1 MLWSKFARRYMFSPK
16 SHSVINII
24 VAVSLVAVAVPTA
37 ALVVL
42 LAVFN
47 GLNATI
53 ERLYS
58 SVDADIEILAER
70 GQTFAEESIDLDVL
84 RDIEGIVAV
93 APYIEQSVMLSVG
106 DRHAAVTLRGID
118 SLYTDAL
125 PIASLVGRGSIEA
138 ATLDGDIVLGY
149 GLAADIGAYNLGSE
163 ISLYALNRKQLSTL
177 LPMSGL
183 SRAKAQLGGI
193 IDSNADIDAT
203 LALTSIDRLQRLAN
217 YPDRLS
223 GIVVNVADDSDT
235 KAVCRALKGCVGEDF
250 KVRTR
255 EEKNASMNAILRME
269 KVAVLLIGALI
280 AIVAALS
287 IVGSVVMLLTDKGRD
302 IMTLRSMG
310 ADRSLIRNIFVGE
323 GILLTM
329 LGTAVGAVVG
339 IGLSL
344 GQEHF
349 GWVGMPEG
357 GAIIESYPVELRAGD
372 TALVVAIFLVIGIL
386 VSRLTVAHTLR
397 KKRL

>member
-24 VAVSLVAVAVPTA
+24 VSVSLVAVAVPTA

-53 ERLYS
+53 EELYS
-58 SVDADIEILAER
+58 SVDADIEILAKR
-70 GQTFAEESIDLDVL
+70 GQTFSADSISLDTL
-84 RDIEGIVAV
+84 LDIEGVVAV
-93 APYIEQSVMLSVG
+93 APFIEQSVMLSAG
-106 DRHAAVTLRGID
+106 DRHTAITLRGID
-118 SLYTDAL
+118 SLYTNVL
-125 PIASLVGRGSIEA
+125 PIASLVGRGDIET
-138 ATLDGDIVLGY
+138 ATIDGDIVLGY
-149 GLAADIGAYNLGSE
+149 GLAADIGVYNLGSE
-163 ISLYALNRKQLSTL
+163 ISLYALNRKQISTL

-183 SRAKAQLGGI
+183 SRAKVQLGGI

-217 YPDRLS
+217 YPNRLS
-223 GIVVNVADDSDT
+223 GIVVGVAEGSD
-235 KAVCRALKGCVGEDF
+235 KESVCEALSIAVGDDF

-287 IVGSVVMLLTDKGRD
+287 IVGSVVMLLTDKQRD
-302 IMTLRSMG
+302 IATLRAMG

-323 GILLTM
+323 GILLTI
-329 LGTAVGAVVG
+329 LGTAIGAILGVA
-339 IGLSL
+339 LSL
-344 GQEHF
+344 GQEYY
-349 GWVGMPEG
+349 GWVGMPNG
-357 GAIIESYPVELRAGD
+357 GAIIESYPVDLRAGD
-372 TALVVAIFLVIGIL
+372 TLLVVAIFLIIGIA

>member
-93 APYIEQSVMLSVG
+93 APYIEQSVMLTVG

-357 GAIIESYPVELRAGD
+357 GAIIESYPVDLRTGD
-372 TALVVAIFLVIGIL
+372 TMLVVAIFLVIGIL

>member
-1 MLWSKFARRYMFSPK
+1 M
-16 SHSVINII
+16 
-24 VAVSLVAVAVPTA
+24 PTA

-53 ERLYS
+53 EQLYS

-183 SRAKAQLGGI
+183 ARAKAQLGGI

-357 GAIIESYPVELRAGD
+357 GAIIESYPVDLRTGD
-372 TALVVAIFLVIGIL
+372 TMLVVAIFLVIGIF

>member
-24 VAVSLVAVAVPTA
+24 VSVSLVAVAVPTA

-53 ERLYS
+53 EELYS
-58 SVDADIEILAER
+58 AVDADIEILAER
-70 GQTFAEESIDLDVL
+70 GQTFEADAIDLDAL
-84 RDIEGIVAV
+84 RKTEGVEAV
-93 APYIEQSVMLSVG
+93 APYVEQSVMLSVA
-106 DRHAAVTLRGID
+106 DRHTAVTRRGID
-118 SLYTDAL
+118 SLYCDAL
-125 PIASLVGRGSIEA
+125 PIASLIGRGSIEA
-138 ATLDGDIVLGY
+138 ATIDGDIVLGY
-149 GLAADIGAYNLGSE
+149 GLASDIGAYNLGSE
-163 ISLYALNRKQLSTL
+163 VALYALNRKQLSTL

-183 SRAKAQLGGI
+183 SRAKVQLGGI

-203 LALTSIDRLQRLAN
+203 LALTSIERLQRLAN

-223 GIVVNVADDSDT
+223 GIVVSVAENSDKMAICQALEDS
-235 KAVCRALKGCVGEDF
+235 VGENYR
-250 KVRTR
+250 VRTR

-287 IVGSVVMLLTDKGRD
+287 IVGSVVMLLTDKRRD
-302 IMTLRSMG
+302 IATLRAMG
-310 ADRSLIRNIFVGE
+310 ADRALIRNIFVGE

-329 LGTAVGAVVG
+329 LGTAVGAIVG

-349 GWVGMPEG
+349 GWVGMPDG
-357 GAIIESYPVELRAGD
+357 GAIIDSYPVELRADD
-372 TALVVAIFLVIGIL
+372 TLLVVAIFLLIGIA

>member
-24 VAVSLVAVAVPTA
+24 VSVSLVAVAVPTA

-53 ERLYS
+53 EELYS
-58 SVDADIEILAER
+58 SVDADIEILAKR
-70 GQTFAEESIDLDVL
+70 GQTFSADSISLDTL
-84 RDIEGIVAV
+84 IDIEGVVAV
-93 APYIEQSVMLSVG
+93 APFIEQSVMLSAG
-106 DRHAAVTLRGID
+106 DRHTAITLRGID
-118 SLYTDAL
+118 SLYTNVL
-125 PIASLVGRGSIEA
+125 PIASLVGRGDIET
-138 ATLDGDIVLGY
+138 ATIDGDIVLGY
-149 GLAADIGAYNLGSE
+149 GLAADIGVYNLGSE
-163 ISLYALNRKQLSTL
+163 ISLYALNRKQISTL

-183 SRAKAQLGGI
+183 SRAKVQLGGI

-217 YPDRLS
+217 YPNRLS
-223 GIVVNVADDSDT
+223 GIVVGVAEGSD
-235 KAVCRALKGCVGEDF
+235 KESVCEALSIAVGDDF

-287 IVGSVVMLLTDKGRD
+287 IVGSVVMLLTDKQRD
-302 IMTLRSMG
+302 IATLRAMG
-310 ADRSLIRNIFVGE
+310 ADSSLIRNIFVGE
-323 GILLTM
+323 GILLTI
-329 LGTAVGAVVG
+329 LGTAIGAILGVA
-339 IGLSL
+339 LSL
-344 GQEHF
+344 GQEYY
-349 GWVGMPEG
+349 GWVGMPNG
-357 GAIIESYPVELRAGD
+357 GAIIESYPVDLRAGD
-372 TALVVAIFLVIGIL
+372 TLLVVAIFLIIGIA

>member
-149 GLAADIGAYNLGSE
+149 GLAADIGACNLGSE

-203 LALTSIDRLQRLAN
+203 LALTSIDRLQRLAK

-357 GAIIESYPVELRAGD
+357 GAIIESYPVDLRTGD
-372 TALVVAIFLVIGIL
+372 TMLVVAIFLVIGIL

>member
-53 ERLYS
+53 EKLYS

-93 APYIEQSVMLSVG
+93 APYIEQSVMLTVG

-183 SRAKAQLGGI
+183 SRARAQLGGI

-357 GAIIESYPVELRAGD
+357 GAIIESYPVDLRTGD
-372 TALVVAIFLVIGIL
+372 TMLVVAIFLVIGIL

>member
-53 ERLYS
+53 EKLYS
-58 SVDADIEILAER
+58 SVDADVEIIASR
-70 GQTFAEESIDLDVL
+70 GQTFAEESIDLEAL
-84 RDIEGIVAV
+84 RAIDGVEAV
-93 APYIEQSVMLSVG
+93 APFIEQSVMLTVA

-118 SLYTDAL
+118 TLYTDAL
-125 PIASLVGRGSIEA
+125 PIATLVGRGSIDA
-138 ATLDGDIVLGY
+138 ASDGDIVLGY
-149 GLAADIGAYNLGSE
+149 GLAADIGAFKLGDE
-163 ISLYALNRKQLSTL
+163 ISLYALNRKQISTL

-203 LALTSIDRLQRLAN
+203 IAFTSIDRLQRLAN

-223 GIVVNVADDSDT
+223 GIVVSIADGGDRE
-235 KAVCRALKGCVGEDF
+235 AICRALQDAVGEDF

-269 KVAVLLIGALI
+269 KIAVLLIGALI

-287 IVGSVVMLLTDKGRD
+287 IVGSVVMLLTDKQRD

-310 ADRSLIRNIFVGE
+310 ADRALIRNIFVGE

-339 IGLSL
+339 IALSL

-349 GWVGMPEG
+349 GWVGMPDG
-357 GAIIESYPVELRAGD
+357 GAIIESYPVDLRTGD
-372 TALVVAIFLVIGIL
+372 TMLVVAIFLVIGIV

>member
-93 APYIEQSVMLSVG
+93 APYIEQSVMLTVG

-183 SRAKAQLGGI
+183 ARAKAQLGGI

-357 GAIIESYPVELRAGD
+357 GAIIESYPVDLRTGD
-372 TALVVAIFLVIGIL
+372 TMLVVAIFLVIGIL

>member
-223 GIVVNVADDSDT
+223 GFVVNVADDSDT
-235 KAVCRALKGCVGEDF
+235 KAVCRALTGCVGEDF

-357 GAIIESYPVELRAGD
+357 GAIIESYPVDLRTGD
-372 TALVVAIFLVIGIL
+372 TMLVVAIFLVIGIL

>member
-16 SHSVINII
+16 SHSVINLI

-53 ERLYS
+53 EELYS

-70 GQTFAEESIDLDVL
+70 GQTFDAESISLDTI
-84 RDIEGIVAV
+84 RNIEGVVAV
-93 APYIEQSVMLSVG
+93 APYIEQSVMLSAS
-106 DRHAAVTLRGID
+106 DRHTAVTLRGVD

-138 ATLDGDIVLGY
+138 ASIDGDLVLGY
-149 GLAADIGAYNLGSE
+149 GLAADIGVYNLGSE
-163 ISLYALNRKQLSTL
+163 IALYALNRKQLSTL

-183 SRAKAQLGGI
+183 SRAKVQLGGI

-203 LALTSIDRLQRLAN
+203 LALTSIERLQRLAN
-217 YPDRLS
+217 YPNRLS
-223 GIVVNVADDSDT
+223 GIVVSVTDKCDKES
-235 KAVCRALKGCVGEDF
+235 VCEALRRSVGDDF

-287 IVGSVVMLLTDKGRD
+287 IVGSVVMLLTDKQRD

-310 ADRSLIRNIFVGE
+310 ADSRLIRNIFVGE

-329 LGTAVGAVVG
+329 LGTAVGAIIG

-344 GQEHF
+344 GQQHF
-349 GWVGMPEG
+349 GWVGMPSG

-372 TALVVAIFLVIGIL
+372 TALVVAIFLFIGIA
-386 VSRLTVAHTLR
+386 VSRLTVAYTLR

>member
-53 ERLYS
+53 EELYS
-58 SVDADIEILAER
+58 SVDADIEIVASR
-70 GQTFAEESIDLDVL
+70 GQTFPEESIDLDAL
-84 RDIEGIVAV
+84 RAIEGVAAV
-93 APYIEQSVMLSVG
+93 APYIEQSVMLAAA
-106 DRHAAVTLRGID
+106 DRHTATTLRGID
-118 SLYTDAL
+118 SLYCEVL
-125 PIASLVGRGSIEA
+125 PIAELVGRGSIEA
-138 ATLDGDIVLGY
+138 AATDGDIVLGY
-149 GLAADIGAYNLGSE
+149 GLAADIGVYNLGSE
-163 ISLYALNRKQLSTL
+163 VALYALNRKQLSTL

-183 SRAKAQLGGI
+183 SKSKAQLGGI

-203 LALTSIDRLQRLAN
+203 IALTSIDHLQRLAN
-217 YPDRLS
+217 YGGRLS
-223 GIVVNVADDSDT
+223 GIVVGTAEGSD
-235 KAVCRALKGCVGEDF
+235 KEAVCRALRLAVGDDF
-250 KVRTR
+250 RVRTR

-269 KVAVLLIGALI
+269 KVAVLLIGVLI

-287 IVGSVVMLLTDKGRD
+287 IVGSVVMLLTDKQRD
-302 IMTLRSMG
+302 IATLRAMG
-310 ADRSLIRNIFVGE
+310 ADRSLVRNIFVGE
-323 GILLTM
+323 GILLTL
-329 LGTAVGAVVG
+329 LGTAVGALVG
-339 IGLSL
+339 VGLSL
-344 GQEHF
+344 GQEYF
-349 GWVGMPEG
+349 GWVGMPDG
-357 GAIIESYPVELRAGD
+357 GAIIESYPVELRTGD
-372 TALVVAIFLVIGIL
+372 TLLVVAIFLLIGIV

>member
-357 GAIIESYPVELRAGD
+357 GAIIESYPVDLRTGD
-372 TALVVAIFLVIGIL
+372 TMLVVAIFLVIGIL

>member
-53 ERLYS
+53 EKLYS

-357 GAIIESYPVELRAGD
+357 GAIIESYPVDLRTGD
-372 TALVVAIFLVIGIL
+372 TMLVVAIFLVIGIL

>member
-24 VAVSLVAVAVPTA
+24 VSVSLVAVAVPTA

-53 ERLYS
+53 EELYS
-58 SVDADIEILAER
+58 SVDADIEILAKR
-70 GQTFAEESIDLDVL
+70 GQTFSADSISLDTL
-84 RDIEGIVAV
+84 LDIEGVVAV
-93 APYIEQSVMLSVG
+93 APFIEQSVMLSAG
-106 DRHAAVTLRGID
+106 DRHTAITLRGID
-118 SLYTDAL
+118 TLYTNVL
-125 PIASLVGRGSIEA
+125 PIASLVGRGDIET
-138 ATLDGDIVLGY
+138 ATIDGDIVLGY
-149 GLAADIGAYNLGSE
+149 GLAADIGVYNLGSE
-163 ISLYALNRKQLSTL
+163 ISLYALNRKQISTL

-183 SRAKAQLGGI
+183 SRAKVQLGGI

-217 YPDRLS
+217 YPNRLS
-223 GIVVNVADDSDT
+223 GIVVGVAEGSD
-235 KAVCRALKGCVGEDF
+235 KESVCEALSIAVGDDF

-287 IVGSVVMLLTDKGRD
+287 IVGSVVMLLTDKQRD
-302 IMTLRSMG
+302 IATLRAMG
-310 ADRSLIRNIFVGE
+310 ADSSLIRNIFVGE
-323 GILLTM
+323 GILLTI
-329 LGTAVGAVVG
+329 LGTAIGAILGVA
-339 IGLSL
+339 LSL
-344 GQEHF
+344 GQEYY
-349 GWVGMPEG
+349 GWVGMPNG
-357 GAIIESYPVELRAGD
+357 GAIIESYPVDLRAGD
-372 TALVVAIFLVIGIL
+372 TLLVVAIFLIIGIA

>member
-1 MLWSKFARRYMFSPK
+1 MFSPK

-24 VAVSLVAVAVPTA
+24 VSVSLVAVAVPTA

-53 ERLYS
+53 EELYS
-58 SVDADIEILAER
+58 SVDADIEILAKR
-70 GQTFAEESIDLDVL
+70 GQTFSADSISLDTL
-84 RDIEGIVAV
+84 LDIEGVVAV
-93 APYIEQSVMLSVG
+93 APFIEQSVMLSAG
-106 DRHAAVTLRGID
+106 DRHTAITLRGID
-118 SLYTDAL
+118 SLYTNVL
-125 PIASLVGRGSIEA
+125 PIASLVGRGDIQS
-138 ATLDGDIVLGY
+138 ATIDGDIVLGY
-149 GLAADIGAYNLGSE
+149 GLAADIGVYNLGSE
-163 ISLYALNRKQLSTL
+163 ISLYALNRKQISTL

-183 SRAKAQLGGI
+183 SRAKVQLGGI

-217 YPDRLS
+217 YPNRLS
-223 GIVVNVADDSDT
+223 GIVVGVAEGSD
-235 KAVCRALKGCVGEDF
+235 KESVCEALSIAVGDDF

-287 IVGSVVMLLTDKGRD
+287 IVGSVVMLLTDKQRD
-302 IMTLRSMG
+302 IATLRAMG
-310 ADRSLIRNIFVGE
+310 ADSSLIRNIFVGE
-323 GILLTM
+323 GILLTI
-329 LGTAVGAVVG
+329 LGTAIGAILGVA
-339 IGLSL
+339 LSL
-344 GQEHF
+344 GQEYY
-349 GWVGMPEG
+349 GWVGMPNG
-357 GAIIESYPVELRAGD
+357 GAIIESYPVDLRAGD
-372 TALVVAIFLVIGIL
+372 TLLVVAIFLIIGIA

>member
-203 LALTSIDRLQRLAN
+203 LALTSIDRLQRLAK

-357 GAIIESYPVELRAGD
+357 GAIIESYPVDLRTGD
-372 TALVVAIFLVIGIL
+372 TMLVVAIFLVIGIL

>member
-16 SHSVINII
+16 SHSVINSI

-223 GIVVNVADDSDT
+223 GIVVSVADDSDT

-357 GAIIESYPVELRAGD
+357 GAIIESYPVDLRTGD
-372 TALVVAIFLVIGIL
+372 TMLVVAIFLVIGIL

>member
-53 ERLYS
+53 EKLYS
-58 SVDADIEILAER
+58 SVDADIEIIASR
-70 GQTFAEESIDLDVL
+70 GQTFAEEGIDLEAL
-84 RDIEGIVAV
+84 CDIDGVEAI
-93 APYIEQSVMLSVG
+93 APYIEQSVMLTVA

-118 SLYTDAL
+118 SLYRQAL
-125 PIASLVGRGSIEA
+125 PIASLVGRGSIDA
-138 ATLDGDIVLGY
+138 ASDGDIVLGY
-149 GLAADIGAYNLGSE
+149 GLAADIGAFQLGEE
-163 ISLYALNRKQLSTL
+163 ISLYALNRKQISTL

-203 LALTSIDRLQRLAN
+203 IAFTSIDRLQRLAN

-223 GIVVNVADDSDT
+223 GIVVSIADNGNT
-235 KAVCRALKGCVGEDF
+235 KAICRALQDAVGEVF

-269 KVAVLLIGALI
+269 KIAVLLIGALI

-287 IVGSVVMLLTDKGRD
+287 IVGSVVMLLTDKQRD

-310 ADRSLIRNIFVGE
+310 ADRALIRNIFVGE

-339 IGLSL
+339 IALSL

-349 GWVGMPEG
+349 GWVGMPDG
-357 GAIIESYPVELRAGD
+357 GAIIESYPVDLRAGD
-372 TALVVAIFLVIGIL
+372 TMLVVAIFLVIGIV

>member
-24 VAVSLVAVAVPTA
+24 VSVSLVAVAVPTA

-53 ERLYS
+53 EELYS
-58 SVDADIEILAER
+58 SVDADIEILAKR
-70 GQTFAEESIDLDVL
+70 GQTFSADSISLDTL
-84 RDIEGIVAV
+84 LDIEGVVAV
-93 APYIEQSVMLSVG
+93 APFIEQSVMLSAG
-106 DRHAAVTLRGID
+106 DRHTAITLRGID
-118 SLYTDAL
+118 SLYTNVL
-125 PIASLVGRGSIEA
+125 PIASLVGRGDIET
-138 ATLDGDIVLGY
+138 ATIDGDIVLGY
-149 GLAADIGAYNLGSE
+149 GLGADIGVYNLGSE
-163 ISLYALNRKQLSTL
+163 ISLYALNRKQISTL

-183 SRAKAQLGGI
+183 SRAKVQLGGI

-203 LALTSIDRLQRLAN
+203 LALTCIDRLQRLAN
-217 YPDRLS
+217 YPNRLS
-223 GIVVNVADDSDT
+223 GIVVGVAEGSD
-235 KAVCRALKGCVGEDF
+235 KESVCEALSIAVGDDF

-287 IVGSVVMLLTDKGRD
+287 IVGSVVMLLTDKQRD
-302 IMTLRSMG
+302 IATLRAMG
-310 ADRSLIRNIFVGE
+310 ADSSLIRNIFVGE
-323 GILLTM
+323 GILLTI
-329 LGTAVGAVVG
+329 LGTAIGAILGVA
-339 IGLSL
+339 LSL
-344 GQEHF
+344 GQEYY
-349 GWVGMPEG
+349 GWVGMPNG
-357 GAIIESYPVELRAGD
+357 GAIIESYPVDLRAGD
-372 TALVVAIFLVIGIL
+372 TLLVVAIFLIIGIA

>member
-53 ERLYS
+53 EQLYS

-183 SRAKAQLGGI
+183 ARAKAQLGGI

-357 GAIIESYPVELRAGD
+357 GAIIESYPVDLRTGD
-372 TALVVAIFLVIGIL
+372 TMLVVAIFLVIGIL

>member
-53 ERLYS
+53 EELYS
-58 SVDADIEILAER
+58 AVDADIEILAER
-70 GQTFAEESIDLDVL
+70 GQTFEADAIDLDAL
-84 RDIEGIVAV
+84 RKTEGVDAV
-93 APYIEQSVMLSVG
+93 APYIEQSVMLSFG
-106 DRHAAVTLRGID
+106 DRHTAVTLRGID
-118 SLYTDAL
+118 SLYCDAL

-138 ATLDGDIVLGY
+138 ATIDGDIVLGY
-149 GLAADIGAYNLGSE
+149 GLASDIGAYNLGSE
-163 ISLYALNRKQLSTL
+163 IALYALNRKQLSTL

-183 SRAKAQLGGI
+183 SRAKVQLGGI

-203 LALTSIDRLQRLAN
+203 LALTSIERLQRLAN

-223 GIVVNVADDSDT
+223 GIVVSVAENSDKKAICQALEDS
-235 KAVCRALKGCVGEDF
+235 VGENY

-287 IVGSVVMLLTDKGRD
+287 IVGSVVMLITDKRCD
-302 IMTLRSMG
+302 IATLRAMG
-310 ADRSLIRNIFVGE
+310 ADRALIRNIFVGE

-329 LGTAVGAVVG
+329 LGTAVGAIVG

-349 GWVGMPEG
+349 GWVGMPDG
-357 GAIIESYPVELRAGD
+357 GAIIESYPVELRADD
-372 TALVVAIFLVIGIL
+372 TLLVVAIFLLIGIA

>member
-84 RDIEGIVAV
+84 RDIEGVVAV

-203 LALTSIDRLQRLAN
+203 LALTSIDRLQRLAK

-357 GAIIESYPVELRAGD
+357 GAIIESYPVDLRTGD
-372 TALVVAIFLVIGIL
+372 TMLVVAIFLVIGIL

>member
-1 MLWSKFARRYMFSPK
+1 MFSPK

-357 GAIIESYPVELRAGD
+357 GAIIESYPVDLRTGD
-372 TALVVAIFLVIGIL
+372 TMLVVAIFLVIGIL